1 MVLRVRSKADAWV
14 VAVVAAGGGTAAF
27 ALTRSPRVTTATLA
41 LLLVAVIFTELMQV
55 TNEFPR
61 TDPLEAHAF
70 SFSSGVHVAAAILA
84 GPWTA
89 ALIAASGVVLV
100 DSTRGERPRVVA
112 YNASVFALATAAG
125 GLVFQLLGGHPGAL
139 TLPADLPRVAA
150 LTTTVFLVNTL
161 LVGTII
167 ALSRGVAL
175 VPLQLEKLRAELPS
189 VAGEAGLGLALAVL
203 VAREPWAIVA
213 LGPLVF
219 GVFQAHARLVDLRRE
234 TKRAL
239 ETFANVVD
247 ERDPSTYRH
256 SARVAELVGDVA
268 QSLRLPAAQV
278 ARLRWAGR
286 LHDLGK
292 VAVDGDVLRRPGELT
307 PAEWTAMRRHP
318 RISARFVRR
327 FQFARAEAS
336 AIEYHHERYDGA
348 GYYSASP
355 EDVPLAAHF
364 LVVADSYDA
373 MVSDRPYRRGR
384 PRAEALAE
392 IERGAGT
399 QFHPAVAKAF
409 VARQRG
415 VDPLSVLTRAER
427 EELEHAGRGTGSP
440 ISELGAFIRQPIAL
454 PVGGA
459 IAAVAGVGLGSVAIV
474 AAGTAAFVCAAGAR
488 GLQVLR
494 ARGLA
499 RRLSSAAA
507 AASPS
512 SALDAI
518 ARVLDEEAAMRWA
531 AVVDWTENELEG
543 RVERAW
549 GGPASAPS
557 EVALTSW
564 LAREADTA
572 GSILVAHRGRSARG
586 VDLAVPVR
594 EGDHVTAYLV
604 LRFVRLP
611 RHVEAALAESAST
624 LATPFVRRPARG
636 AARLAAV
643 G

>member
-14 VAVVAAGGGTAAF
+14 VAVVAAGGSTTAY

-41 LLLVAVIFTELMQV
+41 LLVVAVIVTELMQV

-89 ALIAASGVVLV
+89 ALVAASGVVLV
-100 DSTRGERPRVVA
+100 DCTRGERPRVVA

-125 GLVFQLLGGHPGAL
+125 GLVFQLLGGDPGTLA
-139 TLPADLPRVAA
+139 LPADLPRVAA
-150 LTTTVFLVNTL
+150 LTTTAFFVNTL

-213 LGPLVF
+213 LVPLVF
-219 GVFQAHARLVDLRRE
+219 GVYQAHARLVDLRRE

-256 SARVAELVGDVA
+256 SVRVADLVGDVA

-292 VAVDGDVLRRPGELT
+292 VAVDGDALRRAGELT
-307 PAEWTAMRRHP
+307 AAEWTAMRRHP

-327 FQFARAEAS
+327 FRFARAEAS

-364 LVVADSYDA
+364 LVVADAYDA

-384 PRAEALAE
+384 PLADALAE

-415 VDPLSVLTRAER
+415 IDPLSVLTRAER
-427 EELEHAGRGTGSP
+427 EELSRAGRGAASSVTTVWT
-440 ISELGAFIRQPIAL
+440 FVRQPLAL
-454 PVGGA
+454 PVAGA
-459 IAAVAGVGLGSVAIV
+459 IAAVSGIGLGSVALV
-474 AAGTAAFVCAAGAR
+474 AAGAVAFVCAVVVRA
-488 GLQVLR
+488 LQSQR
-494 ARGLA
+494 A
-499 RRLSSAAA
+499 RRLVRRLSAAVA

-512 SALDAI
+512 SALDAV
-518 ARVLDEEAAMRWA
+518 ATVLDGEAPLRWA

-543 RVERAW
+543 RVERSW

-564 LAREADTA
+564 LAREADTT
-572 GSILVAHRGRSARG
+572 GSLLVAHRTRPARG

-594 EGDHVTAYLV
+594 AGDLVAGYLV

-611 RHVEAALAESAST
+611 RHVEAALAESATT
-624 LATPFVRRPARG
+624 LAAPFARRAAHEP
-636 AARLAAV
+636 ARLAAV

>member
-1 MVLRVRSKADAWV
+1 VVLGVRSRADAWV
-14 VAVVAAGGGTAAF
+14 VAVVAAGGATAAF
-27 ALTRSPRVTTATLA
+27 ALTRSPPVTTATLA
-41 LLLVAVIFTELMQV
+41 LLVVAVIFTELMQV

-89 ALIAASGVVLV
+89 ALVAASGVVLV

-112 YNASVFALATAAG
+112 YNASVFALATAGG
-125 GLVFQLLGGHPGAL
+125 GLVFQVLGGHPGSLA
-139 TLPADLPRVAA
+139 LPADLPRVAA
-150 LTTTVFLVNTL
+150 LTTTAFLVNTL
-161 LVGTII
+161 LIGTII

-189 VAGEAGLGLALAVL
+189 LAGEAGLGLALAVL

-213 LGPLVF
+213 LVPLVF
-219 GVFQAHARLVDLRRE
+219 GVYQAHARLVDLRRE

-292 VAVDGDVLRRPGELT
+292 VAVDGDALRRPGELT
-307 PAEWTAMRRHP
+307 DAEWTAMRRHP

-327 FQFARAEAS
+327 FRFARAEAS
-336 AIEYHHERYDGA
+336 AIEYHHERYDGG

-384 PRAEALAE
+384 PRGEALGE

-415 VDPLSVLTRAER
+415 VDPLAVLTRAER
-427 EELEHAGRGTGSP
+427 EELGRAGKGAASP
-440 ISELGAFIRQPIAL
+440 LASAWTFVRQPVAL
-454 PVGGA
+454 PVAGA
-459 IAAVAGVGLGSVAIV
+459 IVAVAGVGLGSIAIV
-474 AAGTAAFVCAAGAR
+474 AVGTIGFVCAVGLR
-488 GLQVLR
+488 GLQRVR
-494 ARGLA
+494 A
-499 RRLSSAAA
+499 RRLARSLAAAIA
-507 AASPS
+507 AASPA
-512 SALDAI
+512 SALDAV
-518 ARVLDEEAAMRWA
+518 AAVLDGEAGLRWA

-543 RVERAW
+543 RVERSW

-572 GSILVAHRGRSARG
+572 GSILVAHRGLPERG

-594 EGDHVTAYLV
+594 DGDDVRAYLV
-604 LRFVRLP
+604 LRFARLP
-611 RHVEAALAESAST
+611 RHVETAVEDSAST
-624 LATPFVRRPARG
+624 LAAPFARHRVRPT
-636 AARLAAV
+636 ARLAAV